1 MMDVDRLLKLHQDWV
16 EAMPSVAP
24 FYATKVNPDPLL
36 LKTLIALGCGFDCAS
51 KVFICLG
58 GMRKDPNSTFKAVI
72 FYKPHGF

>member
-24 FYATKVNPDPLL
+24 FYAVKVNPDPLL

-51 KVFICLG
+51 KVFIFVDLFG
-58 GMRKDPNSTFKAVI
+58 RIREKR
-72 FYKPHGF
+72 